1 MLGQPWKRWQRG
13 KEILRT
19 FSRYGFDW
27 LLSLRLDGKTAAAR
41 FQAAGDSFP
50 RMMESL
56 GPVFIKLGQ
65 NLAAR
70 PGLFE
75 EPIMDA
81 LARVEDRGEARPFSA
96 LRSFLGDQLGT
107 DPATLF
113 SSFRDEPVTSS
124 STEWVYRAKLK
135 TDREVALKVR
145 RPGIE
150 RLIEVD
156 LDLLLRTVRFIER
169 HTSWLAG
176 PEARETLEEIR
187 KRLKQDLYLLEE
199 GRNCERLQKNLSSF
213 PQIRIPAVFWEYSS
227 PDLLTLEALEG
238 VKLSRPDAL
247 SKAPV
252 SPTGLGETLASLYLK
267 QILVDGFFHACPSL
281 EKLALDGEG
290 RLILQD
296 YKAFHCLSPAG
307 TGLLKG
313 LISAMYRR
321 DAEKI
326 GSLLIDSRG
335 GKQENGRAFSLKLQS
350 LLNQEEYAA
359 GRSQMWGG
367 VFSSVV
373 HLAKEAEHPLP
384 KEVLSAGETL
394 STLEKTLGFLSP
406 KVRFLELAAS
416 VCGNAGPLSP

>member
-1 MLGQPWKRWQRG
+1 MLGQHWKRWQRG
-13 KEILRT
+13 KEILGT
-19 FSRYGFDW
+19 FSRFGFEW

-41 FQAAGDSFP
+41 FQATGDSFP

-75 EPIMDA
+75 KPIMDA
-81 LARVEDRGEARPFSA
+81 LAQIEDRGEARPFSA
-96 LRSFLGDQLGT
+96 LQPFLRDQLGT

-113 SSFRDEPVTSS
+113 PSFRDEPITSS

-135 TDREVALKVR
+135 TDREVVLKVR

-169 HTSWLAG
+169 HTSWLGG

-187 KRLKQDLYLLEE
+187 NRLKQDLSLLEQ
-199 GRNCERLQKNLSSF
+199 GRNCERLHKNLSSF
-213 PQIRIPAVFWEYSS
+213 PQIHIPAVLWEYSS

-247 SKAPV
+247 CKA
-252 SPTGLGETLASLYLK
+252 SISATRLGETLAILYFK
-267 QILVDGFFHACPSL
+267 QILVDGFFHARPSL
-281 EKLALDGEG
+281 ERLALDREG

-296 YKAFHCLSPAG
+296 FKAFHFLSPAG
-307 TGLLKG
+307 IGLLKG
-313 LISAMYRR
+313 LIPAIYLR
-321 DAEKI
+321 DGEKI
-326 GSLLIDSRG
+326 GSLLINSRG
-335 GKQENGRAFSLKLQS
+335 ENPENGRAFSLKLQS
-350 LLNQEEYAA
+350 LLNQEETAA
-359 GRSQMWGG
+359 SRSKVWGRL
-367 VFSSVV
+367 FSSIVQ
-373 HLAKEAEHPLP
+373 LAKEAQHPLP
-384 KEVLSAGETL
+384 KEVLCAGETL
-394 STLEKTLGFLSP
+394 SILEETLGFLSP
-406 KVRFLELAAS
+406 EVRFLELAAS
-416 VCGNAGPLSP
+416 LCENADPLSR